1 MRRNSQVELTALV
14 QRCNSALARGR
25 HGGLASLQA
34 YREAGAALC
43 ALKELVPHGQFGPIA
58 SQQCGC
64 SKQWRARL
72 MSLDHDWANVE
83 AALHWAE
90 ERGRQLGA
98 KAYSVDGALALAK
111 EWRRARSG
119 DAHTVK
125 RSPRSAKARLES
137 VLRENAALRD
147 KLSAAQAYI
156 AGLEAQ
162 LATFKSRVRATCPE
176 DPDERTQ
183 DRVQKVAALWHRGG
197 TQGERASA
205 VNQLF
210 TIAGRLGCDL
220 PTLLRDCGVESPAD
234 WTNSPAE

>member
-58 SQQCGC
+58 SQQCCC
-64 SKQWRARL
+64 SKQWRTRL

-83 AALHWAE
+83 TALRWAE

-98 KAYSVDGALALAK
+98 KAYSVDGARELVK
-111 EWRRARSG
+111 EWRRAQSG
-119 DAHTVK
+119 DSHTAK
-125 RSPRSAKARLES
+125 RSPGTAKARLAS
-137 VLRENAALRD
+137 VLRENAARRD
-147 KLSAAQAYI
+147 QRSAAQAYI

-162 LATFKSRVRATCPE
+162 LAAFKSRVPATCPQ
-176 DPDERTQ
+176 DPDGRTR
-183 DRVQKVAALWHRGG
+183 DKVQKVVALWHRGG
-197 TQGERASA
+197 TAGERTSA

-210 TIAGRLGCDL
+210 AIAGRLGQDL
-220 PTLLRDCGVESPAD
+220 PALLRECAVESPAD
-234 WTNSPAE
+234 WTFAPAE

>member
-14 QRCNSALARGR
+14 QHCNSALARGR
-25 HGGLASLQA
+25 HSGLASLQA
-34 YREAGAALC
+34 YREAGAALR
-43 ALKELVPHGQFGPIA
+43 AIKELVPHGQFGPIA
-58 SQQCGC
+58 SQQCSC
-64 SKQWRARL
+64 SKQWRAQL
-72 MSLDHDWANVE
+72 MSLDHDWADIE
-83 AALHWAE
+83 AAWHWAE
-90 ERGRQLGA
+90 ERGRQLGG

-125 RSPRSAKARLES
+125 RSPGTAKTRLAS
-137 VLRENAALRD
+137 VLRENAALKD
-147 KLSAAQAYI
+147 KLNAAKAYI
-156 AGLEAQ
+156 AALEAQ
-162 LATFKSRVRATCPE
+162 LAAFKSRAPATCPQ

-197 TQGERASA
+197 TQGERTSA

-210 TIAGRLGCDL
+210 TIAGRHGCDL

-234 WTNSPAE
+234 WTFAPAE

>member
-1 MRRNSQVELTALV
+1 M
-14 QRCNSALARGR
+14 
-25 HGGLASLQA
+25 
-34 YREAGAALC
+34 
-43 ALKELVPHGQFGPIA
+43 PHGQFGAVA

-72 MSLDHDWANVE
+72 MLLDQDWADIQ
-83 AALHWAE
+83 AALRWAE
-90 ERGRQLGA
+90 DRGRQLGA

-119 DAHTVK
+119 DSHTAK
-125 RSPRSAKARLES
+125 RSPGTAKARLES
-137 VLRENAALRD
+137 VLRENAALTD
-147 KLSAAQAYI
+147 KLSAAKAYI

-162 LATFKSRVRATCPE
+162 LAAFKPRVPATCPE

-197 TQGERASA
+197 TQGERTSA

-220 PTLLRDCGVESPAD
+220 PSLLRDCGVESPAD